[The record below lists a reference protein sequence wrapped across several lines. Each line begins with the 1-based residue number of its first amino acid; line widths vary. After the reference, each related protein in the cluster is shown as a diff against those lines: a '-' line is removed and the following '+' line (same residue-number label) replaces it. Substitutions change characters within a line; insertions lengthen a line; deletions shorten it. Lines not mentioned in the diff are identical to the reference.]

1 MFDNKVIAITGA
13 GSGIGRALALGLA
26 GRGAV
31 LALSDKDEV
40 GLAETRRLLGNR
52 PASITVLD
60 VTDTAALNG
69 WISAAVSDFG
79 KLDGII
85 NNAGLSVVAPFADCP
100 REDFDRVMAVNFT
113 GVVEGCRAA
122 LPHVRSAAAK
132 DGVGWIVNISSVFG
146 MMGYPTQSAYNASK
160 YAVRGLTEAMA
171 LELALTDPNIAV
183 IRVHPGGIKTNV
195 AKNSKRIALL
205 PGQDPN
211 ADFAAEFEKNA
222 PTTPEQAAQT
232 IINGMERRS
241 TRVLIGPDAR
251 FIDWM
256 VRLFPVSHFTVIGGF
271 LSRRKSGMGR
281 GHEQFPQTRA
291 LWSPR
296 HQPR

>member
-1 MFDNKVIAITGA
+1 MFENKVIAITGA
-13 GSGIGRALALGLA
+13 GSGIGRALALNLA

-31 LALSDKDEV
+31 LSLSDKDEV
-40 GLAETRRLLGNR
+40 GLAETKRLLGNR
-52 PASITVLD
+52 PASITALD
-60 VTDTAALNG
+60 VTDTAALNAWVAG
-69 WISAAVSDFG
+69 AVRDFG
-79 KLDGII
+79 RLDGII

-100 REDFDRVMAVNFT
+100 EADFNRVMDVNF
-113 GVVEGCRAA
+113 GAVVAGCRAA
-122 LPHVRSAAAK
+122 LPHVRAAAAK

-171 LELALTDPNIAV
+171 MELAVTDPNVAV

-211 ADFAAEFEKNA
+211 TDFAAEFEKNA
-222 PTTPEQAAQT
+222 PTTPEQAAET
-232 IINGMERRS
+232 IITGMERRQH
-241 TRVLIGPDAR
+241 RVLIGPDAR

-256 VRLFPVSHFTVIGGF
+256 VRLFPVSYFKVIGNF
-271 LSRRKSGMGR
+271 LGRRK
-281 GHEQFPQTRA
+281 
-291 LWSPR
+291 
-296 HQPR
+296 